1 MDELGIGLRLLEG
14 YDLLLVGIGMGL
26 LLTAFGKPL
35 LDRLN
40 LNTTFV
46 YLLLG
51 LLAGPL
57 LLDLAPADPLAALPA
72 LERLAELGVIISLM
86 VIGIRIG
93 RPLTWRA
100 WRSTWRLILLVMPL
114 TIAAVTLS
122 GQLLLGLA
130 LGPALLLAAVLAPT
144 DPILAGPLEEHELAD
159 EAEHRFGL
167 SSESGLN
174 DGFAFPFVYL
184 GLYCTWNLSQWQE
197 WAMFWLARDLIYAVV
212 MALPAGLLLGRLA
225 GRLYLR
231 LLPQSGKRWR
241 HFTPLGLL
249 LATYGLVEALGGYGF
264 LAAFTA
270 GLGFRQIMAQ
280 DWERLEMFA
289 DFTESIDE
297 LIKVMVLITLGAL
310 LRWED
315 FTALGWP
322 VLAFALVLVLVI
334 RPALTLVA
342 TAGGGFSWHDRGY
355 WAWFGL
361 RGIGS
366 IYYLSYA
373 INTGLD
379 DDLARTLFAATA
391 TAILVSSILHGL
403 SVRPYQRRRHE
414 PD

>member
-1 MDELGIGLRLLEG
+1 MEELRIGLRLFEG
-14 YDLLLVGIGMGL
+14 YDLLLVGIGLGL

-46 YLLLG
+46 YLALG

-57 LLDLAPADPLAALPA
+57 LLDLAPGDPLDAMPV

-93 RPLTWRA
+93 RPLSWSA
-100 WRSTWRLILLVMPL
+100 WRSTARLILLVMPL
-114 TIAAVTLS
+114 TIAAVALS
-122 GQLLLGLA
+122 GHLLLGLA
-130 LGPALLLAAVLAPT
+130 LGPALLLGAVLAPT

-184 GLYCTWNLSQWQE
+184 GLYLTWNAGQWQE
-197 WAMFWLARDLIYAVV
+197 WILFWAIRDLFYAIAL
-212 MALPAGLLLGRLA
+212 ALPAGLVLGRLT
-225 GRLYLR
+225 GRLYLQ
-231 LLPQSGKRWR
+231 LLPRSGKRWR

-270 GLGFRQIMAQ
+270 GLGFRQVMAR
-280 DWERLEMFA
+280 DWDRLELFA

-297 LIKVMVLITLGAL
+297 LVKVSVLVALGAL
-310 LRWED
+310 LRWDD
-315 FTALGWP
+315 FAALGWP
-322 VLAFALVLVLVI
+322 LLVFALLLILVI
-334 RPALTLVA
+334 RPTLTLLA
-342 TAGGGFSWHDRGY
+342 TASGAFNHSDRLY

-366 IYYLSYA
+366 IYYLGYA
-373 INTGLD
+373 INHGLD
-379 DDLARTLFAATA
+379 DDLARTLFVATA
-391 TAILVSSILHGL
+391 AVILVSSILHGL
-403 SVRPYQRRRHE
+403 SVRPYQRRHQE
-414 PD
+414 